1 MIVHVVDELLVEQLT
16 RFSKK
21 DKKAVREELKGN
33 AQGGLALI
41 IDGSGSPGTISGAAI
56 AMRHRA
62 VGEKC
67 KGIECLNVGP
77 GVWRDGRTLNNQLKF
92 RS

>member
-21 DKKAVREELKGN
+21 D
-33 AQGGLALI
+33 
-41 IDGSGSPGTISGAAI
+41 S
-56 AMRHRA
+56 
-62 VGEKC
+62 EKC
-67 KGIECLNVGP
+67 KGIECLNVGL